1 MSRVG
6 KKMGFEK
13 KAILILND
21 VAEIV
26 LKWNLGDISEQQ
38 ALNKINDV
46 FRKFQKI
53 RKKVIQRNQNETKF
67 HFVLKLDK
75 ILWTSQV

>member
-1 MSRVG
+1 MSSVE

-38 ALNKINDV
+38 ALNMINDA
-46 FRKFQKI
+46 FRK
-53 RKKVIQRNQNETKF
+53 
-67 HFVLKLDK
+67 
-75 ILWTSQV
+75 

>member
-1 MSRVG
+1 MSRVE

-26 LKWNLGDISEQQ
+26 LKWNLGEISEQQ
-38 ALNKINDV
+38 ALNKINDA
-46 FRKFQKI
+46 FRK
-53 RKKVIQRNQNETKF
+53 
-67 HFVLKLDK
+67 
-75 ILWTSQV
+75 